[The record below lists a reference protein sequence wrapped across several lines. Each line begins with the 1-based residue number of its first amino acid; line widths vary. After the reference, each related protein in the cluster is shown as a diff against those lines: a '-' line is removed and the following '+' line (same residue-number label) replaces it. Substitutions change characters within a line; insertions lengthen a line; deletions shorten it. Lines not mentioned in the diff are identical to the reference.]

1 MARAR
6 RIQRLAPQF
15 PLAGG
20 WRCGVERAAVPEASD
35 DILDQLERFLAA
47 QADVAV
53 PPRIEGLERV
63 GVGRSRENWLF
74 DAVWPDGTVEPLI
87 VRRDPRGGLLETSR
101 AEEFAVLRALE
112 ATPVPS
118 PRVRW
123 LDADGS
129 RLGRPSLVMVR
140 ERGEVDYFV
149 VNGDRPLAERLDLAQ
164 RFCDLLATLHTADW
178 ATAGLGAVLTD
189 PGPGAARAE
198 LDGWTAI
205 LRRDQQEPW
214 PELEVAR
221 RWLAATA
228 PRSARTVVVHGDFKP
243 GNVLVDDDDQ
253 LVALLDWEL
262 AHLGDP
268 MEDLGWITQPL
279 RLREHLIPGAWERTD
294 LFERYEAATGIAVDT
309 DAVAWWN
316 VLASYKTAVMQVSGL
331 RSFREGRSDEP
342 YRPTAAVLRALLDAV
357 APPSGGDAG
366 AAGAVDPVGAGAA
379 DDHIVSQHL
388 AGARRLLEQVAADP
402 GLSPGG
408 ATVVAD
414 VRRLIRQAATAW
426 PDAQAFLV
434 DDNRRLAGLLAS
446 LGVAA
451 PSTVDAS
458 GDADVSVGPAHR
470 RNVEL
475 RARLAEAVD
484 SLDATQVA
492 TVARA
497 LRHRLDRD
505 PANRRS

>member
-1 MARAR
+1 M
-6 RIQRLAPQF
+6 
-15 PLAGG
+15 
-20 WRCGVERAAVPEASD
+20 PEASD

-47 QADVAV
+47 QPDVAA
-53 PPRIEGLERV
+53 PPRIERLERV

-101 AEEFAVLRALE
+101 ATEFAVLRALE
-112 ATPVPS
+112 GTAVPA

-123 LDADGS
+123 LDADGAL
-129 RLGRPSLVMVR
+129 LGRPSLVMVR
-140 ERGEVDYFV
+140 EPGEVDYFV
-149 VNGDRPLAERLDLAQ
+149 VNGDRPLAERVDLAR
-164 RFCDLLATLHTADW
+164 RFCDLLATLHRTDW
-178 ATAGLGAVLTD
+178 AAAGLGAVLAD

-221 RWLAATA
+221 RWLAATG
-228 PRSARTVVVHGDFKP
+228 PRSPRTVLVHGDFKA
-243 GNVLVDDDDQ
+243 GNVLLEDGDR

-279 RLREHLIPGAWERTD
+279 RLREHLIPGAWERED
-294 LFERYEAATGIAVDT
+294 LFARYEAATGIPVDVSAVI
-309 DAVAWWN
+309 WWN
-316 VLASYKTAVMQVSGL
+316 VLASYKTAVMQISGL

-357 APPSGGDAG
+357 APPGPDPAGDG
-366 AAGAVDPVGAGAA
+366 PVGAGAA
-379 DDHIVSQHL
+379 DDHVVSQHL
-388 AGARRLLEQVAADP
+388 AGARRLLEAVAAEP
-402 GLSPGG
+402 GLSPAGT
-408 ATVVAD
+408 AAVAD
-414 VRRLIRQAATAW
+414 ARRLLRQAATAW
-426 PDAQAFLV
+426 PDALAFLV
-434 DDNRRLAGLLAS
+434 DDNRRLAELLAG
-446 LGVAA
+446 LGIAA
-451 PSTVDAS
+451 GTS
-458 GDADVSVGPAHR
+458 ADDPTDPGFSVGPAHR
-470 RNVEL
+470 RNVAL
-475 RARLAEAVD
+475 RGHLADAAD

-492 TVARA
+492 AAARA
-497 LRHRLDRD
+497 LRARLDRD

>member
-1 MARAR
+1 M
-6 RIQRLAPQF
+6 
-15 PLAGG
+15 
-20 WRCGVERAAVPEASD
+20 PEASD
-35 DILDQLERFLAA
+35 DILDQLERFLAT
-47 QADVAV
+47 QPDVAA
-53 PPRIEGLERV
+53 PPRIERLQRV

-101 AEEFAVLRALE
+101 ATEFAVLRALE
-112 ATPVPS
+112 ATAVPA

-123 LDADGS
+123 LDGDGS
-129 RLGRPSLVMVR
+129 QLGRPSLVMVR
-140 ERGEVDYFV
+140 EPGEVDYFV
-149 VNGDRPLAERLDLAQ
+149 VNGDRPRAERVDLAH
-164 RFCDLLATLHTADW
+164 RFCDLLVTLHRADW
-178 ATAGLGAVLTD
+178 ATAGLHTVLAD
-189 PGPGAARAE
+189 PGPDAARTE

-221 RWLAATA
+221 RWLAASA
-228 PRSARTVVVHGDFKP
+228 PRSPRTVLVHGDFKP
-243 GNVLVDDDDQ
+243 GNVLLEDGHR

-279 RLREHLIPGAWERTD
+279 RLREHLIPGAWERAD
-294 LFERYEAATGIAVDT
+294 LFARYEAATGIAVDS

-316 VLASYKTAVMQVSGL
+316 VLASYKTAVMQISGL

-357 APPSGGDAG
+357 APPGSDSKG
-366 AAGAVDPVGAGAA
+366 AATVGPVDGGAVDDHVVG
-379 DDHIVSQHL
+379 QHL

-402 GLSPGG
+402 GLSPAG
-408 ATVVAD
+408 AAMVAD
-414 VRRLIRQAATAW
+414 TRRLIRQAASAW
-426 PDAQAFLV
+426 PGALAFLV
-434 DDNRRLAGLLAS
+434 DDNQRLAELLAGL
-446 LGVAA
+446 GIAA
-451 PSTVDAS
+451 GTP
-458 GDADVSVGPAHR
+458 ADDPTDPTFSVGPAHR

-475 RARLAEAVD
+475 RGRLADATD

-492 TVARA
+492 TAARA

>member
-1 MARAR
+1 M
-6 RIQRLAPQF
+6 
-15 PLAGG
+15 
-20 WRCGVERAAVPEASD
+20 PEASD

-47 QADVAV
+47 QPDVAV
-53 PPRIEGLERV
+53 PPRIERLERV

-74 DAVWPDGTVEPLI
+74 DAVWPGGTVEPLI

-101 AEEFAVLRALE
+101 ATEFAVLRALE
-112 ATPVPS
+112 ATAVPA

-129 RLGRPSLVMVR
+129 QLGRPSLVMVR
-140 ERGEVDYFV
+140 EPGEVDYFV
-149 VNGDRPLAERLDLAQ
+149 VNGDRPLDERLDLAQ
-164 RFCDLLATLHTADW
+164 RFSDLLAILHTADW
-178 ATAGLGAVLTD
+178 DAAGLGAVLRD
-189 PGPGAARAE
+189 PGPEAARAE
-198 LDGWTAI
+198 LAGWTAI

-214 PELEVAR
+214 PELEMAR
-221 RWLAATA
+221 HWLAANT

-243 GNVLVDDDDQ
+243 GNVLVDDDDR

-279 RLREHLIPGAWERTD
+279 RLREHLIPGAWERAD
-294 LFERYEAATGIAVDT
+294 LFARYEAATGIPVDT

-342 YRPTAAVLRALLDAV
+342 YRPTATVLRALLDAV
-357 APPSGGDAG
+357 CPPSDGDEP
-366 AAGAVDPVGAGAA
+366 VQPVGDGAP
-379 DDHIVSQHL
+379 DDHVVAQHL

-402 GLSPGG
+402 GLSP
-408 ATVVAD
+408 ASAAVVAD
-414 VRRLIRQAATAW
+414 ARRLIRQAATAW
-426 PDAQAFLV
+426 PDALAFLI
-434 DDNRRLAGLLAS
+434 DDNRGLSGLLTA
-446 LGVAA
+446 LGLGAEDG
-451 PSTVDAS
+451 P
-458 GDADVSVGPAHR
+458 GDEVSVGQAHR

-475 RARLAEAVD
+475 RARLAEAAD
-484 SLDATQVA
+484 SLDTAQVA
-492 TVARA
+492 SAARA
-497 LRHRLDRD
+497 LRLRLDRD

>member
-1 MARAR
+1 M
-6 RIQRLAPQF
+6 
-15 PLAGG
+15 
-20 WRCGVERAAVPEASD
+20 PEASD
-35 DILDQLERFLAA
+35 DILDQLERFLAT
-47 QADVAV
+47 QPDVAA
-53 PPRIEGLERV
+53 PPRIERLDRV

-101 AEEFAVLRALE
+101 ATEFAVLRALE
-112 ATPVPS
+112 GTAVPA

-123 LDADGS
+123 LDADGTQ
-129 RLGRPSLVMVR
+129 LGRPSLVMVR
-140 ERGEVDYFV
+140 EPGEVDYFV
-149 VNGDRPLAERLDLAQ
+149 VNGDRPRAERVDLAQ
-164 RFCDLLATLHTADW
+164 RFCDLLATLHRADW
-178 ATAGLGAVLTD
+178 AAAGLGAVLSD
-189 PGPGAARAE
+189 PGPGAAQAE
-198 LDGWTAI
+198 LDEWTAI

-228 PRSARTVVVHGDFKP
+228 PRSPRTVLVHGDFKP
-243 GNVLVDDDDQ
+243 GNVLLEGGDR

-279 RLREHLIPGAWERTD
+279 RLREHLIPGAWERED
-294 LFERYEAATGIAVDT
+294 LFARYEEATGIPVDVSAVT
-309 DAVAWWN
+309 WWN

-357 APPSGGDAG
+357 APPGPDPTGDG
-366 AAGAVDPVGAGAA
+366 PVGDGPVGAGPA

-388 AGARRLLEQVAADP
+388 AGARRLLEAVAADP
-402 GLSPGG
+402 GLSPAGT
-408 ATVVAD
+408 AAVAD
-414 VRRLIRQAATAW
+414 TRRLIRQAATAW
-426 PDAQAFLV
+426 PDALAFLV
-434 DDNRRLAGLLAS
+434 DDNRRLAELLAALGPG
-446 LGVAA
+446 LGVGTDDGSAA
-451 PSTVDAS
+451 AS
-458 GDADVSVGPAHR
+458 AVGPAHR

-475 RARLAEAVD
+475 RGRLA
-484 SLDATQVA
+484 DATDQLDTA
-492 TVARA
+492 QITTVARA

>member
-1 MARAR
+1 M
-6 RIQRLAPQF
+6 
-15 PLAGG
+15 
-20 WRCGVERAAVPEASD
+20 PEASD
-35 DILDQLERFLAA
+35 DILDQLQRFLAA
-47 QADVAV
+47 QPDVPA
-53 PPRIEGLERV
+53 PPRIERLERV

-101 AEEFAVLRALE
+101 ATEFAVLRALE
-112 ATPVPS
+112 GPAVPA
-118 PRVRW
+118 PRARW

-129 RLGRPSLVMVR
+129 QLGRPSLVMVR
-140 ERGEVDYFV
+140 EPGEVDYFV

-164 RFCDLLATLHTADW
+164 RFCDLLATLHRADW
-178 ATAGLGAVLTD
+178 AAAGLGAVLGD
-189 PGPGAARAE
+189 PGPEAARAE

-221 RWLAATA
+221 HWLAATA

-243 GNVLVDDDDQ
+243 GNVLVDDDDR

-279 RLREHLIPGAWERTD
+279 RLREHLIPGAWERAD
-294 LFERYEAATGIAVDT
+294 LFARYEAATGIPVDT
-309 DAVAWWN
+309 DSVAWWN

-357 APPSGGDAG
+357 APPLPED
-366 AAGAVDPVGAGAA
+366 GAVDPVGAGPA

-402 GLSPGG
+402 GLSPAG
-408 ATVVAD
+408 AALVAD

-426 PDAQAFLV
+426 PDSLAFLV
-434 DDNRRLAGLLAS
+434 NDNLRLADLLAS
-446 LGVAA
+446 LGIAGL
-451 PSTVDAS
+451 PTVDAS
-458 GDADVSVGPAHR
+458 DDAGMGMAPAHR

-475 RARLAEAVD
+475 RGHLAEAVD
-484 SLDATQVA
+484 RLDAAQVA
-492 TVARA
+492 IVARA
-497 LRHRLDRD
+497 LRRRLDRD
-505 PANRRS
+505 PANR

>member
-1 MARAR
+1 M
-6 RIQRLAPQF
+6 
-15 PLAGG
+15 
-20 WRCGVERAAVPEASD
+20 PEASD

-47 QADVAV
+47 QPDVAA
-53 PPRIEGLERV
+53 PPRIERLERV

-112 ATPVPS
+112 ATAVPA

-123 LDADGS
+123 LDADGTQ
-129 RLGRPSLVMVR
+129 LGRPSLVMVR
-140 ERGEVDYFV
+140 EPGEVDYFV
-149 VNGDRPLAERLDLAQ
+149 VNGDRPRAERVDLAH
-164 RFCDLLATLHTADW
+164 RFCDLLATLHRADW
-178 ATAGLGAVLTD
+178 AGAGLGAVLGD

-228 PRSARTVVVHGDFKP
+228 PRSPRTVLVHGDFKP
-243 GNVLVDDDDQ
+243 GNVLLDADDR

-279 RLREHLIPGAWERTD
+279 RLREHLIPEAWERED
-294 LFERYEAATGIAVDT
+294 LFARYEAATGIPVDVNAVT
-309 DAVAWWN
+309 WWN

-357 APPSGGDAG
+357 APPSEAEPASSG
-366 AAGAVDPVGAGAA
+366 PVGAGAA

-402 GLSPGG
+402 GLSPAGT
-408 ATVVAD
+408 AAVAD
-414 VRRLIRQAATAW
+414 ARRLIRQAATAW
-426 PDAQAFLV
+426 PDALAFLV
-434 DDNRRLAGLLAS
+434 DDNRRLAELLAA
-446 LGVAA
+446 LGLA
-451 PSTVDAS
+451 PSAPIDDPTDLGFS
-458 GDADVSVGPAHR
+458 IRPAHH

-475 RARLAEAVD
+475 RGRLADAAD
-484 SLDATQVA
+484 QLDTAQVT

>member
-1 MARAR
+1 M
-6 RIQRLAPQF
+6 
-15 PLAGG
+15 
-20 WRCGVERAAVPEASD
+20 PEASD

-47 QADVAV
+47 QPDVPA
-53 PPRIEGLERV
+53 PPRIERLGRV

-74 DAVWPDGTVEPLI
+74 DAVWPDGMVEPLI

-101 AEEFAVLRALE
+101 ATEFAVLRALE
-112 ATPVPS
+112 GTAVPA

-123 LDADGS
+123 LDADGAQ
-129 RLGRPSLVMVR
+129 LGRPSLVMVR
-140 ERGEVDYFV
+140 EPGEVDYFV
-149 VNGDRPLAERLDLAQ
+149 VNGDRPQAERVDLAQ
-164 RFCDLLATLHTADW
+164 RFCDLLATLHRADW
-178 ATAGLGAVLTD
+178 AAAGLGAVLSD

-221 RWLAATA
+221 RWLSATA
-228 PRSARTVVVHGDFKP
+228 PRSARTVLVHGDFKA
-243 GNVLVDDDDQ
+243 GNVLLEGGDR

-279 RLREHLIPGAWERTD
+279 RLREHLIPGAWERED
-294 LFERYEAATGIAVDT
+294 LFARYEAATGIPVDVGAVT
-309 DAVAWWN
+309 WWN

-357 APPSGGDAG
+357 APPSEAEPAG
-366 AAGAVDPVGAGAA
+366 SGPVGAGAA
-379 DDHIVSQHL
+379 DDHVVSQHL
-388 AGARRLLEQVAADP
+388 AGARRLLEAVAADP
-402 GLSPGG
+402 ALSS
-408 ATVVAD
+408 ASAAAVTDA
-414 VRRLIRQAATAW
+414 RRLIRQAANAW
-426 PDAQAFLV
+426 PDALAFLV
-434 DDNRRLAGLLAS
+434 DDNRRLAELLAD
-446 LGVAA
+446 LRVAA
-451 PSTVDAS
+451 GTS
-458 GDADVSVGPAHR
+458 ADDPTDPGFSVGPAHR
-470 RNVEL
+470 RNAEL
-475 RARLAEAVD
+475 RGRLADAAD
-484 SLDATQVA
+484 SLDAAQVT

-505 PANRRS
+505 PVNRRS